1 MSQLR
6 QAKRFNTKIKM
17 GISGPAGSGK
27 TYSALLVAN
36 GIEPDWSKIAVI
48 CTEFQDDFTTAADLY
63 QDLGAFNVL
72 PLKPPYRPERYTD
85 ALDECIKAGM
95 SVVIID
101 SMSHEWE
108 AAGGLLEEN
117 NKQGGNS
124 FTNWNKLGQ
133 RHRKFVDKITTA
145 PVHVIGC
152 FRTKTD
158 YVLEETTN
166 KQGKTVQSPK
176 KVGLKIIT
184 REGFDYE
191 MTLFFE
197 VGMNHYATCTK
208 DRTHLFMD
216 EPTAMLDQEAGRKI
230 LNWCNGGVTITP
242 EMQRRVVAIDRLR
255 ALIVNNK
262 YTTQQVVEITGLQS
276 SDTATL
282 EELEAAIAILEQV

>member
-1 MSQLR
+1 MSRLR
-6 QAKRFNTKIKM
+6 QARRHNTKIKM
-17 GISGPAGSGK
+17 GITGPAGSGK
-27 TYSALLVAN
+27 TYTSLLIAN
-36 GIEPDWSKIAVI
+36 GLEPDWSKIAVI

-63 QDLGAFNVL
+63 KELGDFNVL
-72 PLKPPYRPERYTD
+72 PLKPPFRPERYND
-85 ALDECIKAGM
+85 ALDECIQAGM

-108 AAGGLLEEN
+108 ASGGLLEEN
-117 NKQGGNS
+117 NKLGGNS
-124 FTNWNKLGQ
+124 FTNWNELGV
-133 RHRKFVDKITTA
+133 RHRAFVDKITTS

-166 KQGKTVQSPK
+166 KQGKTVQTPR
-176 KVGLKIIT
+176 KVGMKVIT

-197 VGMNHYATCTK
+197 VGMNHYASCTK

-216 EPTAMLDQEAGRKI
+216 KPAEVLNQEAGRKI
-230 LNWCNGGVTITP
+230 LEWCNGGETITP
-242 EMQRRVVAIDRLR
+242 EMQRRVDVIAKIGEAAKTKNLSREKIQ
-255 ALIVNNK
+255 AV
-262 YTTQQVVEITGLQS
+262 TGLQS

-282 EELEAAIAILEQV
+282 EELEAAIAILEQI